1 MTLPTTIIA
10 AFLVATTAVTIW
22 VAVDA
27 VVRFIRRIKCR

>member
-1 MTLPTTIIA
+1 MTLSTTIIA

-27 VVRFIRRIKCR
+27 VVKFWRKYR